1 MGYITELFGELTM
14 KNINEIAHRLVELL
28 KEKKFLETQK
38 ELFDEDVVSQEPE
51 EAKSRSVNGLES
63 ILLKENNFLK
73 NIKQWKNFEVSEP
86 IISKDFF
93 SIRMFTEVVLLND
106 REVSIDE
113 IIVYEVRHGKI
124 VKEQFFY
131 KS

>member
-1 MGYITELFGELTM
+1 M
-14 KNINEIAHRLVELL
+14 KNINEIAYRLVELL
-28 KEKKFLETQK
+28 KEKKFLETQQ
-38 ELFDEDVVSQEPE
+38 ELFDQDVISQEPE

-63 ILLKENNFLK
+63 VLLKESNFLK
-73 NIKQWKNFEVSEP
+73 NIKLWRNFEVSEP

-93 SIRMFTEVVLLND
+93 SIRMFTEVVLMND

-113 IIVYEVRHGKI
+113 IIVYEVRDGKI

-131 KS
+131 KP

>member
-1 MGYITELFGELTM
+1 M

-28 KEKKFLETQK
+28 KEKKFLETHQ
-38 ELFDEDVVSQEPE
+38 ELFDENVISQEPE

-63 ILLKENNFLK
+63 LLLKESNFLK
-73 NIKQWKNFEVSEP
+73 NINFEVSEP
-86 IISKDFF
+86 IISKDYF

-113 IIVYEVRHGKI
+113 IIVYEVRNGKI

>member
-1 MGYITELFGELTM
+1 M
-14 KNINEIAHRLVELL
+14 KNINEIANKLVELL
-28 KEKKFLETQK
+28 KEKKFLETQQ
-38 ELFDEDVVSQEPE
+38 ELFDENIINQEPE
-51 EAKSRSVNGLES
+51 EAQSRSVNGLEYVVS
-63 ILLKENNFLK
+63 KESNFLK
-73 NIKQWKNFEVSEP
+73 NIKTWKNFEVSEP

-93 SIRMFTEVVLLND
+93 SIRMFTEVVLVND

-113 IIVYEVRHGKI
+113 IIVYEVCDGKI